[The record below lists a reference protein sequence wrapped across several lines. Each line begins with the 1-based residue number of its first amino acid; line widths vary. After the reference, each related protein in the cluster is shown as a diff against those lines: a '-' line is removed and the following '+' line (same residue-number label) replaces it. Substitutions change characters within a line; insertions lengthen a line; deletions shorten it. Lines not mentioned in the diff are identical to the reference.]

1 MRPCTDQQWRKHDA
15 RTMKDE
21 NYSRVHQSCVSEV
34 ADVVS
39 TRPTHCTCQWCDERR
54 PCLPTTWTPRSTSTH
69 THRRL
74 LHVTTQTEM
83 SSCNISTSRQTYF
96 TAATFD
102 NVASSKTLAWS
113 LTSSK
118 VQQKSNHQ
126 KLFCCLLSYHFLPH
140 PVSHGL
146 YAVTAGKNNMGA
158 LFYSLVD
165 FTDASHLNTLMQVWC
180 IAEIN
185 RWINN
190 APYTTSRNPWHK
202 QVL

>member
-1 MRPCTDQQWRKHDA
+1 MRVWGGGCRLNTANSLYLSVMWWA
-15 RTMKDE
+15 TAMFA
-21 NYSRVHQSCVSEV
+21 NNMNSSIN
-34 ADVVS
+34 
-39 TRPTHCTCQWCDERR
+39 
-54 PCLPTTWTPRSTSTH
+54 LNTH

-83 SSCNISTSRQTYF
+83 SSCNISTSRQRH

-113 LTSSK
+113 LTSSR

-158 LFYSLVD
+158 LFYSLFD
-165 FTDASHLNTLMQVWC
+165 FTDASNWNTLMQVWC